1 MAAGTR
7 DLVIMSEIKE
17 GKSSSAILWKAGI
30 RLLII
35 SFVMLAVLFLAAG
48 SFRWWEAWAYAG
60 MSFLVL
66 VSSRLVLI
74 LKNPDLALE
83 RAQAQNMDNVKDWDR
98 VLMPLTALVGPLVSW
113 IIAGLDQRFGWSPDL
128 PDAVQIIA
136 LIVIFLGSQLG
147 SWAMLT
153 NQFFSSH
160 VRIQTDRGHTVIKD
174 GPYRIVRH
182 PGYAGSLLAWL
193 AAPLFF
199 SSWWVIVPTILVIIA
214 NIIRTAKED
223 QTLREELP
231 GYAEYALEVKYRLVP
246 GIW

>member
-1 MAAGTR
+1 
-7 DLVIMSEIKE
+7 MSENNEKE
-17 GKSSSAILWKAGI
+17 STPRILWKAGI
-30 RLLII
+30 RLFII
-35 SFVMLAVLFLAAG
+35 SIVMLGVLFLAAG
-48 SFRWWEAWAYAG
+48 STRWWEAWAYAG

-83 RAQAQNMDNVKDWDR
+83 RAQAQNRENVKGWDR
-98 VLMPLTALVGPLVSW
+98 LLMPLTALVGPLVSW

-128 PDAVQIIA
+128 PNIIQIIA
-136 LIVIFLGSQLG
+136 LIVIFLGSLLG

-153 NQFFSSH
+153 NRFFSSH
-160 VRIQTDRGHTVIKD
+160 VRIQTDRGHTVVKE

-182 PGYAGSLLAWL
+182 PGYAGGLLAWL
-193 AAPLFF
+193 AAPVFF
-199 SSWWVIVPTILVIIA
+199 SSWWVIVPTVLTIIA

-223 QTLREELP
+223 QTLQEELP
-231 GYAEYALEVKYRLVP
+231 GYAEYAREVKYRLAP

>member
-1 MAAGTR
+1 
-7 DLVIMSEIKE
+7 MSDINEN
-17 GKSSSAILWKAGI
+17 KSSLSILWSAGI

-35 SFVMLAVLFLAAG
+35 TIVMLGVLFLAAG
-48 SFRWWEAWAYAG
+48 STRWWEAWAYAG

-83 RAQAQNMDNVKDWDR
+83 RAQAQNRENVKGWDR
-98 VLMPLTALVGPLVSW
+98 LLMPLTALVGPLVSW

-128 PDAVQIIA
+128 PNIIQIIA
-136 LIVIFLGSQLG
+136 LIVIFLGSLLG

-153 NQFFSSH
+153 NRFFSSH
-160 VRIQTDRGHTVIKD
+160 VRIQTDRGHTVVKE

-182 PGYAGSLLAWL
+182 PGYAGGLLAWL
-193 AAPLFF
+193 AAPVFF
-199 SSWWVIVPTILVIIA
+199 SSWWVIVPTVLTIIA

-231 GYAEYALEVKYRLVP
+231 GYAEYAREVKYRLAP